1 MVSGRGLA
9 SRLAALTRRL
19 SEPAELVRVLTE
31 PAGALTRL
39 ADRYGSDKGSRV
51 GGNRYA
57 RVYEALFGPLRDR
70 PVRLLEIGLL
80 GRGHGW
86 DEDSLR
92 DIGQAC
98 GHDAPSL
105 RMWADYFRGGEIF
118 GLDFNDFSSVR
129 IDRCRILRGD
139 MGRPDDLNAVLDV
152 VGNDLDIVIDD
163 ASHASHDQQ
172 LALGMLFPAVR
183 PGGFYVIEDL
193 TFQPASRE
201 RPDAVKTLDV
211 LRRAEFT
218 GAFEAPHISRE
229 ASNYL
234 EQHVERVALFDAVG
248 PGSALESRDSLAV
261 LWKKS

>member
-1 MVSGRGLA
+1 MVTGRRFA
-9 SRLAALTRRL
+9 SRLAALTRHL
-19 SEPAELVRVLTE
+19 AEPAEIVRALTE
-31 PAGALTRL
+31 PPGDLTYL
-39 ADRYGSDKGSRV
+39 ANRYGSDKGSGA

-57 RVYEALFGPLRDR
+57 RVYEALFAPLRDR

-80 GRGHGW
+80 GRGQGW
-86 DEDSLR
+86 DDNSLR
-92 DIGQAC
+92 DIGQTR

-105 RMWADYFRGGEIF
+105 RMWADYFPRGEIF

-139 MGRPDDLNAVLDV
+139 MGRADDLNAVLEV
-152 VGNDLDIVIDD
+152 IGHDLDIVIDD

-172 LALGMLFPAVR
+172 FALGMLFPAVR
-183 PGGFYVIEDL
+183 PGGFYIIEDL

-201 RPDAVKTLDV
+201 RPDAVKTLEV

-218 GAFEAPHISRE
+218 GTFQAPHISRE
-229 ASNYL
+229 AAVYL
-234 EQHVERVALFDAVG
+234 DQHVEQVALFDAVG
-248 PGSALESRDSLAV
+248 PGSALETRDSLAV